1 MAIFMNWTPLFL
13 KTDKMK
19 VLVLGAGE
27 VGERR
32 ATRFIKAGAEVI
44 VTGGNV
50 SDYLQKLG
58 VISKSIDEIEILVEW
73 ADLVVLASGDGEMNN
88 KVAGLAGEK
97 LLNRADAPLE
107 GNVIVPTTFSIAD
120 AQISIFTGGKSPLMA
135 KMLREKIQSIITS
148 EDILKI
154 ELQDY
159 SRTKLKYCVENQK
172 LRRDYLYQISN
183 NDEINKCLKENNIK
197 EAQNLVDS
205 FIKNLEYSCLE
216 INKSQDSSESSDDFY
231 YNDKNNNSNQN
242 SKKTSFINK
251 KSKNAEEDSF

>member
-1 MAIFMNWTPLFL
+1 MMWTPLFL
-13 KTDKMK
+13 KTDKMN

-32 ATRFIKAGAEVI
+32 ASRFIQAGAEVI
-44 VTGGNV
+44 VTGGKI
-50 SDYLQKLG
+50 SDNLQKLG
-58 VISKSIDEIEILVEW
+58 AIAKPINEIEILVEW

-88 KVAGLAGEK
+88 KVANLAGEK

-135 KMLREKIQSIITS
+135 RMLRKKIQSIITT

-159 SRTKLKYCVENQK
+159 SRTKLKECIANQK

-183 NDEINKCLKENNIK
+183 DSEINKCLQENNLEK
-197 EAQNLVDS
+197 ARGLVNS
-205 FIKNLEYSCLE
+205 FIKKLNDSDLK
-216 INKSQDSSESSDDFY
+216 INKSNHISESQDEFY
-231 YNDKNNNSNQN
+231 KSQNSNNKGSMNQN
-242 SKKTSFINK
+242 SKNIG
-251 KSKNAEEDSF
+251 EDSF

>member
-1 MAIFMNWTPLFL
+1 MTWTPLFL

-32 ATRFIKAGAEVI
+32 ASRFIQAGAEVI
-44 VTGGNV
+44 VTGGKI
-50 SDYLQKLG
+50 SDNLQKLG
-58 VISKSIDEIEILVEW
+58 AMTKPINEIEILVEW
-73 ADLVVLASGDGEMNN
+73 ADLVVLASGDSEMNN
-88 KVAGLAGEK
+88 KVASLAGEK

-135 KMLREKIQSIITS
+135 RMLRKKIQSIITP

-159 SRTKLKYCVENQK
+159 SRTKLKECVENQK

-183 NDEINKCLKENNIK
+183 NPEINKCLQENNLEK
-197 EAQNLVDS
+197 ARGLVNS
-205 FIKNLEYSCLE
+205 FIKKLKDSDLK
-216 INKSQDSSESSDDFY
+216 INKSNHSSESQDEFY
-231 YNDKNNNSNQN
+231 KNQN
-242 SKKTSFINK
+242 SNNNGSMDQN
-251 KSKNAEEDSF
+251 SKNIGEDSF

>member
-1 MAIFMNWTPLFL
+1 MNWTPLFL

-32 ATRFIKAGAEVI
+32 ASRFIHAGAEVI
-44 VTGGNV
+44 VTGGTI
-50 SDYLQKLG
+50 SDNLQKLG
-58 VISKSIDEIEILVEW
+58 VISKSIEDIEILVEW

-88 KVAGLAGEK
+88 KVANLAGEK
-97 LLNRADAPLE
+97 LLNRADSPLE
-107 GNVIVPTTFSIAD
+107 GNVMVPTTFSIAN

-159 SRTKLKYCVENQK
+159 SRTKLKEFIDDQK
-172 LRRDYLYQISN
+172 LRRDYLYKISN
-183 NDEINKCLKENNIK
+183 DAEINKCLQENNLE
-197 EAQNLVDS
+197 EARTLVDS
-205 FIKNLEYSCLE
+205 YIKNLEVLDLK
-216 INKSQDSSESSDDFY
+216 ITKSQSISNQEEFY
-231 YNDKNNNSNQN
+231 NNNNNHSNNQN
-242 SKKTSFINK
+242 SKNNG
-251 KSKNAEEDSF
+251 SKNQNSTDIREDSF

>member
-1 MAIFMNWTPLFL
+1 MTWTPLFL

-32 ATRFIKAGAEVI
+32 ASRFIQAGAEVI
-44 VTGGNV
+44 VTGGKI
-50 SDYLQKLG
+50 SDNLQKLG
-58 VISKSIDEIEILVEW
+58 AMTKPINEIEILVEW
-73 ADLVVLASGDGEMNN
+73 ADLVVLASGDSEMNN
-88 KVAGLAGEK
+88 KVASLAGEK

-135 KMLREKIQSIITS
+135 RMLRKKIQSIITP

-159 SRTKLKYCVENQK
+159 SRTKLKECVVNQK

-183 NDEINKCLKENNIK
+183 NPEINKCLKENNLE
-197 EAQNLVDS
+197 EAIDNVNS
-205 FIKNLEYSCLE
+205 FISQLDDSDLK
-216 INKSQDSSESSDDFY
+216 INNHGNSSENPDELYKSQ
-231 YNDKNNNSNQN
+231 NSKNQN
-242 SKKTSFINK
+242 SNKKGPMNQ
-251 KSKNAEEDSF
+251 KSKNIGEDSF

>member
-1 MAIFMNWTPLFL
+1 MTWTPLFL

-32 ATRFIKAGAEVI
+32 ASRFIQAGAEVI
-44 VTGGNV
+44 VTGGKI
-50 SDYLQKLG
+50 SDNLQKLG
-58 VISKSIDEIEILVEW
+58 AITKPLNEIEILVEW

-88 KVAGLAGEK
+88 KVANLAGEK

-135 KMLREKIQSIITS
+135 RMLREKIQSIITS

-159 SRTKLKYCVENQK
+159 SRTKLKECIANQK

-183 NDEINKCLKENNIK
+183 DVEINKCLQENNLE
-197 EAQNLVDS
+197 EAIVLVNS
-205 FIKNLEYSCLE
+205 FISQIDGSDSK
-216 INKSQDSSESSDDFY
+216 INRNGNSSENQDEFY
-231 YNDKNNNSNQN
+231 NNQN
-242 SKKTSFINK
+242 SKNHNSGK
-251 KSKNAEEDSF
+251 KVL

>member
-1 MAIFMNWTPLFL
+1 MTWTPLFL

-32 ATRFIKAGAEVI
+32 ASRFIQAGAEVV
-44 VTGGNV
+44 VTGGKI
-50 SDYLQKLG
+50 SDNLQKLG
-58 VISKSIDEIEILVEW
+58 AVTKPLNEIEILVEW

-88 KVAGLAGEK
+88 KVANLAGEK

-135 KMLREKIQSIITS
+135 RMLREKIQSIITS

-159 SRTKLKYCVENQK
+159 SRTKLKECIANQK

-183 NDEINKCLKENNIK
+183 DAEINKCLQENNLE
-197 EAQNLVDS
+197 EAIVLVNCFISQINGSDS
-205 FIKNLEYSCLE
+205 K
-216 INKSQDSSESSDDFY
+216 INTNGTSSENQDEFY
-231 YNDKNNNSNQN
+231 NNQN
-242 SKKTSFINK
+242 SKNHNSGK
-251 KSKNAEEDSF
+251 KGPMNQNSKNDMGDSF